1 MDKHLNFSTY
11 KLFDKKVLSEEFVIV
26 HQLSKKLLI
35 DYNIILDH
43 FKKSK
48 KQNLRVRPEH
58 WYSDNNYYKLDAL
71 QHITWLVDYIRDN
84 YRYECEQRI
93 KINSLSGIY
102 LNYNESIGSHHH
114 INDWDYEE
122 SPDMSLVFCLDPGD
136 KPCEIIFEHEYGRHK
151 KRRYAV
157 TFKKGRFVMFPSY
170 LRHSITQNKNKK
182 PFVGL
187 SMRWQNAYPGE

>member
-43 FKKSK
+43 VKKSK

-84 YRYECEQRI
+84 YHYECEQRI

-114 INDWDYEE
+114 INDWDYNN
-122 SPDMSLVFCLDPGD
+122 SPEISAIYCLTGD
-136 KPCEIIFEHEYGRHK
+136 EKKSSVIFEYEFGRNK
-151 KRRYAV
+151 KLRWRENL
-157 TFKKGRFVMFPSY
+157 KENKLILFPSY
-170 LRHSITQNKNKK
+170 LKHFIPKNISDEAM
-182 PFVGL
+182 VAL
-187 SMRWQNAYPGE
+187 SFQFQLL